1 MSTAWGR
8 TAWRR
13 ASQRR
18 CAPGP
23 RESASARSI
32 PIEFRRSFLP
42 LFAATCI
49 CGLWPACC
57 RRISQ
62 EQSRRTSAMPWK
74 HSGPRSDRKTAMG
87 PESVM
92 DRARHRNQAGGVMKA
107 MDRKTI
113 AVFIDASPSGQRRA
127 VHAAT
132 LAQRWGAT
140 VVGVQVVAEPSPM
153 PRYMYNAR
161 GRGAVAQVLACE
173 QQLAADARAVALVT
187 GERFRAQ
194 CARLKVHGEFR
205 SIGPGQA
212 NQEAILNAFQSDLV
226 VAGHP
231 EPHGLPPHMM
241 PERIL
246 LESGGPLLIIP
257 NAWQGETI
265 GEKIVIG
272 IMRSEEHTSE
282 LQSHSD
288 LVCRLLLE
296 KKKKKKKKLR

>member
-1 MSTAWGR
+1 
-8 TAWRR
+8 
-13 ASQRR
+13 
-18 CAPGP
+18 
-23 RESASARSI
+23 
-32 PIEFRRSFLP
+32 
-42 LFAATCI
+42 
-49 CGLWPACC
+49 
-57 RRISQ
+57 
-62 EQSRRTSAMPWK
+62 
-74 HSGPRSDRKTAMG
+74 
-87 PESVM
+87 
-92 DRARHRNQAGGVMKA
+92 MKA

-212 NQEAILNAFQSDLV
+212 SQEAILNAFQSDLV

-272 IMRSEEHTSE
+272 WNATREARHAVADAMAFLVAAESVTVLLIDPEEHWGHGQEPGADVALYLTRHGAPVAVEKLATRGSSVAE
-282 LQSHSD
+282 ALLGYVEQHAADLLVLGAYSHAR
-288 LVCRLLLE
+288 VRELLLGGVTRT
-296 KKKKKKKKLR
+296 LLARMPVPVLISR